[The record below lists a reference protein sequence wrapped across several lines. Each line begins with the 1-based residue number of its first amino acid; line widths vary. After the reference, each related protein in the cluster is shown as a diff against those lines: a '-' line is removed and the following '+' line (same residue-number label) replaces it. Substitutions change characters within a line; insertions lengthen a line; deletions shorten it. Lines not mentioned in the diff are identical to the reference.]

1 MEDYSQ
7 WTGRRVFLHFFGI
20 ITQHLIFKEIDMK
33 SIVLSSVVTALLVFT
48 GCSSKEPAVDSKA
61 QQSAA
66 EEVQAVETETVSAEN
81 SVVNSNTDATA
92 MTMAEIE
99 SKLPTVYFAFDK
111 YDITPEMQAKID
123 AAAELGN
130 TEKAKSLNVKLEGN
144 CDEWGSDEYNF
155 ALGLKRADAVKKALV
170 ADGIDASRIS
180 MVSYGESN
188 PVCSEHTKECWA
200 KNRRVDFK
208 LLP

>member
-1 MEDYSQ
+1 
-7 WTGRRVFLHFFGI
+7 
-20 ITQHLIFKEIDMK
+20 MK
-33 SIVLSSVVTALLVFT
+33 SIVLSGVVAALVVFS
-48 GCSSKEPAVDSKA
+48 GCSSKEPVVDNKTEEVSAPAA
-61 QQSAA
+61 Q
-66 EEVQAVETETVSAEN
+66 EVQAPATETVASES
-81 SVVNSNTDATA
+81 SVVNSSTQNSAG

-99 SKLPTVYFAFDK
+99 SKLPTVNFAFDK
-111 YDITPEMQAKID
+111 YDITPEMQERID
-123 AAAELGN
+123 AAAELGK
-130 TEKAKSLNVKLEGN
+130 TDAAKSLSVKLEGN

-188 PVCSEHTKECWA
+188 PVCTEHTKECWA
-200 KNRRVDFK
+200 KNRRVNFK